1 MSATAAS
8 RISSEMPPS
17 NQTIISL
24 IIRAVLHQQIEK
36 ADTPL
41 PVSMTWLV
49 GPLLDCTVAI
59 MACGSS
65 RAIVPRTERI
75 PVDGCQLP
83 QIFQWR

>member
-1 MSATAAS
+1 MS
-8 RISSEMPPS
+8 
-17 NQTIISL
+17 
-24 IIRAVLHQQIEK
+24 HQKRNGCLVQQIEGYRQIEK

-65 RAIVPRTERI
+65 SAIVPRTERI
-75 PVDGCQLP
+75 PIDGCQLP
-83 QIFQWR
+83 PIFQWR

>member
-24 IIRAVLHQQIEK
+24 IIRAVLHQQIK
-36 ADTPL
+36 KGGL
-41 PVSMTWLV
+41 TWLV

-65 RAIVPRTERI
+65 SAIVPRTERTPI
-75 PVDGCQLP
+75 DGCQLLP
-83 QIFQWR
+83 IFQWR